1 VDRENYTMKDSV
13 NFFVNKPFIIIIS
26 RRKRLARYAV
36 SNREMIKSYR
46 NLVRKPGKQKLLER
60 QD

>member
-1 VDRENYTMKDSV
+1 MK
-13 NFFVNKPFIIIIS
+13 NFVTFFFTKPFRIIIS
-26 RRKRLARYAV
+26 RRKRLARYVV

-46 NLVRKPGKQKLLER
+46 NLERKPGKQKPLER